1 MSLKDILH
9 ELAGRVNATHLHDE
23 IDALNGEP
31 EAAAEADAEAP
42 AEPEAEVKGKGK

>member
-9 ELAGRVNATHLHDE
+9 ELAGRANATHLHDE

-31 EAAAEADAEAP
+31 EPEAAAEAEAP
-42 AEPEAEVKGKGK
+42 AEAEVKGKGK